1 MVGIKD
7 VAARAGVSPATA
19 SRALNGHLH
28 ISPAKR
34 AAVLQA
40 AEALGYRPDAV
51 STAVPRKRD
60 KTVGVLLARQ
70 GSPFGATLHRAIEA
84 TLAAEG
90 YLAMVCSTHTEP
102 ERENAYVRRLLD
114 IELGGVIIRPS
125 SSLALAARNAA
136 RFERA
141 GVPVVFV
148 ETAPPTRKCSQVTTD
163 NYAGGR
169 EAIQHLY
176 DLGHR
181 NIGILVKGW
190 DQRAHGGRPGFMRV
204 SGALDAARD
213 LDIADRIAISSDM
226 PGERFDFGRRAMRQ
240 LLIDTRG
247 LTAVFATTDM
257 IGLGAISCL
266 HEEGMD
272 VPRDMSVL
280 SFDGLPLG
288 EMALPALSTM
298 SQRIEMMGQ
307 TAARLLIDH
316 MTGRMKRPCQIVL
329 QPRLTLRES
338 VAPHSLSRSIQY

>member
-1 MVGIKD
+1 MARIKD

-19 SRALNGHLH
+19 SRVLNGHVH

-34 AAVLQA
+34 EAVIQA
-40 AEALGYRPDAV
+40 ARLLGYRTDLLEA
-51 STAVPRKRD
+51 SLPRKGD

-70 GSPFGATLHRAIEA
+70 GSPFGSTLHRAIEG

-114 IELGGVIIRPS
+114 MELGGVIIRPS

-148 ETAPPTRKCSQVTTD
+148 ETAPQSKRCTHVTTD
-163 NYAGGR
+163 NEAGGR
-169 EAIQHLY
+169 EAINYLY
-176 DLGHR
+176 DMGHR
-181 NIGILVKGW
+181 NIGILAKGW
-190 DQRAHGGRPGFMRV
+190 DRRAGGGRPGFMRV
-204 SGALDAARD
+204 SGALDAARE
-213 LDIADRIAISSDM
+213 LGIGDRIAISADL

-240 LLIDTRG
+240 LLIDRRG

-257 IGLGAISCL
+257 IGLGAIACL
-266 HEEGMD
+266 HEEGIE

-288 EMALPALSTM
+288 EMALPSLSTM
-298 SQRIEMMGQ
+298 SQRIEAMGK
-307 TAARLLIDH
+307 TAARLLIDR
-316 MTGRMKRPCQIVL
+316 MTGKTTRHCQIVL
-329 QPRLTLRES
+329 RPHLTLRES
-338 VAPHSLSRSIQY
+338 VVPHSLSRSIHY